1 MEKDNQGSDWL
12 RYEGDPMTD
21 EQKKMLTER
30 FKGRKTPVN
39 HPDSDLIAEN
49 DMVELLTEPA
59 IPGLEKIEPMNTI
72 YPTIMEATLKL
83 NEVIEKVNLMMAY
96 LNQGVRKWTQLT
108 T

>member
-1 MEKDNQGSDWL
+1 
-12 RYEGDPMTD
+12 MTD
-21 EQKKMLTER
+21 VQKKMLTER

-83 NEVIEKVNLMMAY
+83 NEVIEKVNKIIDYMDQQVM
-96 LNQGVRKWTQLT
+96 RK
-108 T
+108 

>member
-1 MEKDNQGSDWL
+1 
-12 RYEGDPMTD
+12 MTD

-59 IPGLEKIEPMNTI
+59 IPGLEKIEPLKGGLTAIN
-72 YPTIMEATLKL
+72 KL
-83 NEVIEKVNLMMAY
+83 NEVIEKVNKIIDYMDQQVM
-96 LNQGVRKWTQLT
+96 RK
-108 T
+108 